1 MHGLFDYHWRAK
13 ALIKECNAAIARGE
27 DIPLPSATIT
37 PLTSSITLGQSVSLT
52 GSVSGGASPYT
63 YQWYVN
69 GTAISGAT
77 SSSWT
82 FTPTSGGTYEIYLNV
97 TDADGYTAKSGTA
110 IVNVLQAQGPTL
122 GDAWIIILVLVVI
135 VGAVAA
141 VAILLV
147 TKKKMPSASNV

>member
-1 MHGLFDYHWRAK
+1 MVLEW
-13 ALIKECNAAIARGE
+13 N
-27 DIPLPSATIT
+27 
-37 PLTSSITLGQSVSLT
+37 SL
-52 GSVSGGASPYT
+52 
-63 YQWYVN
+63 
-69 GTAISGAT
+69 SGAT

-122 GDAWIIILVLVVI
+122 SDAWVIILVLIVV

-141 VAILLV
+141 VAILLM
-147 TKKKMPSASNV
+147 TKRKQPSASSV